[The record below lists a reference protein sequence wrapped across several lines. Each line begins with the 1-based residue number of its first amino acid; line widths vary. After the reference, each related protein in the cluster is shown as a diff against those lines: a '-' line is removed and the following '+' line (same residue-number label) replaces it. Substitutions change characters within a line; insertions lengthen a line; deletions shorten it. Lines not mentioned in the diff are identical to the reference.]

1 MLVRD
6 AAIRKSLTT
15 RAEELVD
22 SERQKKVWEQ
32 LLRPGKAN
40 IMRLRSNRD
49 SMLVHDRGELLLRL
63 FAVRVE
69 VEDVAHHVGQTF
81 VGELLQ
87 KK

>member
-1 MLVRD
+1 
-6 AAIRKSLTT
+6 
-15 RAEELVD
+15 
-22 SERQKKVWEQ
+22 
-32 LLRPGKAN
+32 
-40 IMRLRSNRD
+40 
-49 SMLVHDRGELLLRL
+49 MLVHDRGELLLRL